1 MNIIPGILTA
11 AVLVATPG
19 VALADTPAPT
29 PNNGPTQFA
38 DAPLKT
44 SNHSITG
51 TSQDWGLDWFEVR
64 FDATLKNAILQV
76 STQAPKQNAQGV
88 YSMGAT
94 QPVALTGKGAGNPDP
109 NSLAVP
115 GQKHAF
121 TQRVE
126 GLKQGTTYY
135 YLVNLPVGAGFK
147 PVQMVGSVRTEHH
160 SVHTITRRTHS
171 VELDF
176 TASAAKS
183 WVSISTSPEITDGKL
198 KGSKAV
204 QLTGT
209 KQGDHRRFTHTF
221 TNLTPGTTYY
231 VLASPSSTKPTQR
244 LTKTSTKSQQI
255 EVTVEKIKVI
265 DDADK
270 VLRGKG
276 DLLFQVR
283 GTNTPTK
290 SGAWGSAYGETK
302 IGSGDT
308 VNLKG
313 SDKAPKHTFAT
324 KKPAF
329 SVQVEGRES
338 DWVGKSAREF
348 CESAYRQ
355 PGENHTARWLNSGD
369 SGSNCYQFSYAET
382 AFDLDEG
389 KSQTKTFSVARTP
402 DLRFEVTVK
411 MTMKAV

>member
-19 VALADTPAPT
+19 VALADTPAPGNT
-29 PNNGPTQFA
+29 PTQFA

-44 SNHSITG
+44 SNHAITG
-51 TSQDWGLDWFEVR
+51 SSQDWGLDWFELT

-76 STQAPKQNAQGV
+76 STQAPKKNAQGV

-94 QPVALTGKGAGNPDP
+94 QPVALTGNGAGTPDP

-115 GQKHAF
+115 GQKYAF

-126 GLKQGTTYY
+126 GLKQGTTYH
-135 YLVNLPVGAGFK
+135 YLVNLPVGSGYK

-160 SVHTITRRTHS
+160 SVHTITRRTRS
-171 VELDF
+171 LDLDF
-176 TASAAKS
+176 TASHVKS
-183 WVSISTSPEITDGKL
+183 FVSISTSPQIVGSKL
-198 KGSKAV
+198 KGSTPV
-204 QLTGT
+204 WLTGT
-209 KQGDHRRFTHTF
+209 KQGANHRFSHTF

-231 VLASPSSTKPTQR
+231 VYATVPGIRPTQR
-244 LTKTSTKSQQI
+244 LTETDTKSQQI

-270 VLRGKG
+270 GLRGKG

-283 GTNTPTK
+283 GTTSPAKN
-290 SGAWGSAYGETK
+290 GAWGSAFGETK

-313 SDKAPKHTFAT
+313 SDKAPTHTFTT
-324 KKPAF
+324 KKSSF

-338 DWVGKSAREF
+338 DWISKSTGEF
-348 CESAYRQ
+348 CERVYNQ
-355 PGENHTARWLNSGD
+355 PGQNHTARWLNSGD
-369 SGSNCYQFSYAET
+369 SGSECYQFSYAET
-382 AFDLDEG
+382 AFDLDKG

-402 DLRFEVTVK
+402 DLRFEVTVR
-411 MTMKAV
+411 MAMKAV

>member
-1 MNIIPGILTA
+1 
-11 AVLVATPG
+11 
-19 VALADTPAPT
+19 
-29 PNNGPTQFA
+29 
-38 DAPLKT
+38 
-44 SNHSITG
+44 
-51 TSQDWGLDWFEVR
+51 
-64 FDATLKNAILQV
+64 
-76 STQAPKQNAQGV
+76 
-88 YSMGAT
+88 
-94 QPVALTGKGAGNPDP
+94 
-109 NSLAVP
+109 
-115 GQKHAF
+115 
-121 TQRVE
+121 VE
-126 GLKQGTTYY
+126 
-135 YLVNLPVGAGFK
+135 
-147 PVQMVGSVRTEHH
+147 
-160 SVHTITRRTHS
+160 
-171 VELDF
+171 
-176 TASAAKS
+176 
-183 WVSISTSPEITDGKL
+183 
-198 KGSKAV
+198 
-204 QLTGT
+204 LTGT

-231 VLASPSSTKPTQR
+231 VLAAPSSTKPTQR

-270 VLRGKG
+270 GLRGKG

-283 GTNTPTK
+283 GTTTPTK
-290 SGAWGSAYGETK
+290 SGAWGSAFGETK

-324 KKPAF
+324 KK
-329 SVQVEGRES
+329 SVVLRAGRGPR
-338 DWVGKSAREF
+338 VGLGRRSRRGEF

-369 SGSNCYQFSYAET
+369 SGAECYQFSYAET